1 MEPHQRSA
9 KARQAID
16 LLIRAQFY
24 VVEASILAS
33 PPIAEAGVRSEA
45 PCAEVPRARE
55 RAADE
60 VALAVEPSFASAR
73 DAGNL
78 DVPLEDDDPGPAIRP
93 SFRDRVCIRWEGRQ
107 HALWR
112 GRANACRRIGDGSR
126 RLAFTADLVRSGCP
140 QVDRGE

>member
-24 VVEASILAS
+24 VVEASVLTS
-33 PPIAEAGVRSEA
+33 PPITEAGVRGEV
-45 PCAEVPRARE
+45 PCAEVPLARQ

-60 VALAVEPSFASAR
+60 IALAVEPSLAPAR

-78 DVPLEDDDPGPAIRP
+78 DVPLEDDDPRPAIRP
-93 SFRDRVCIRWEGRQ
+93 SFRDRVSVRREGRQ

-112 GRANACRRIGDGSR
+112 GRANACHHIGDGSR
-126 RLAFTADLVRSGCP
+126 RLAF
-140 QVDRGE
+140 